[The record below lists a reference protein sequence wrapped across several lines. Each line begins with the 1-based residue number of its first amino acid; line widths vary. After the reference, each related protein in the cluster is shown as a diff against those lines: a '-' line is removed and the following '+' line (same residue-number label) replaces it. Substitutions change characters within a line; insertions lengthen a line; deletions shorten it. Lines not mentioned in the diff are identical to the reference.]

1 MGQCR
6 PVGSGARRSSS
17 VLHQQRRHIFRIENV
32 FPCPQDG
39 LQRKKKIL
47 VSPNGDP
54 TQHSVR
60 VCNLRSSSWLHD
72 NEERSKGRCCRV
84 GPWGGGSGW
93 RQWERWGGKT
103 SLERHQNTAGIDRIC
118 APPPIVEAR
127 THRRRA
133 PFPSA
138 SRSLRPVSLRLSL
151 DPDKTRSNFC
161 GLRPYRPLWPQMP
174 CDADYDS
181 QRARQLCLST
191 LPLRTTRGTED
202 WITMRRAANRTA
214 VGMTCAQGVK
224 GLKTLR
230 HDASTADFRSLTRGL
245 IGH

>member
-1 MGQCR
+1 MSTGRQR
-6 PVGSGARRSSS
+6 RSPKLVRAPSATQAYFSHRERVPLPTRRSSKK
-17 VLHQQRRHIFRIENV
+17 E
-32 FPCPQDG
+32 
-39 LQRKKKIL
+39 KKIL

-60 VCNLRSSSWLHD
+60 VCNLRSSSWLHE

-93 RQWERWGGKT
+93 RQWEISGGRT

-118 APPPIVEAR
+118 APLPIVEAR
-127 THRRRA
+127 THQRRA

-138 SRSLRPVSLRLSL
+138 SRSLRPVSLLLSL

-174 CDADYDS
+174 CDANYDS
-181 QRARQLCLST
+181 HTPSQGGSSGSEIYRHRLKALRQRA
-191 LPLRTTRGTED
+191 GT
-202 WITMRRAANRTA
+202 
-214 VGMTCAQGVK
+214 
-224 GLKTLR
+224 
-230 HDASTADFRSLTRGL
+230 
-245 IGH
+245 

>member
-1 MGQCR
+1 M
-6 PVGSGARRSSS
+6 
-17 VLHQQRRHIFRIENV
+17 

-39 LQRKKKIL
+39 LQRTKKIL

-60 VCNLRSSSWLHD
+60 VCNLRSSSWMHE

-84 GPWGGGSGW
+84 RPWGGGSGW
-93 RQWERWGGKT
+93 RQWERSGGRT

-118 APPPIVEAR
+118 ASLPIVEAR
-127 THRRRA
+127 THKRRA
-133 PFPSA
+133 PFSSA
-138 SRSLRPVSLRLSL
+138 SRSLRPVSLLLSL

-161 GLRPYRPLWPQMP
+161 GLRPYRPLWPKMP

-181 QRARQLCLST
+181 QRAGQICLGT
-191 LPLRTTRGTED
+191 LPLRTTRGTEHR
-202 WITMRRAANRTA
+202 ITMRRAANRTA
-214 VGMTCAQGVK
+214 VEMTCELDVK

-230 HDASTADFRSLTRGL
+230 HDASTADFRSSTRRL